1 MPALRGHLLID
12 GADDVVRGVVEW
24 DEDVITR
31 VITDGDIEAVPAEDV
46 GSALV
51 LPGIIDIHG
60 DAFERALMPRD
71 GVAID
76 YGHA

>member
-1 MPALRGHLLID
+1 LID

-51 LPGIIDIHG
+51 LPGIN
-60 DAFERALMPRD
+60 
-71 GVAID
+71 
-76 YGHA
+76 